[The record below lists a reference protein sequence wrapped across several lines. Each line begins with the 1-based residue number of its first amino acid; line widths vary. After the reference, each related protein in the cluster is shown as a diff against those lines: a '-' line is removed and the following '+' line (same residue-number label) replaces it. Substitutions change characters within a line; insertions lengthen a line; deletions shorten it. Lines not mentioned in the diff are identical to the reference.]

1 MRGFSRVIKEEI
13 TKLEK
18 INFQNLQSDIMDAIV
33 LMQFHDQHFTAWGM
47 TMESFRNGQ
56 KVIEKQR
63 FQYPSDWLSI
73 SQVE

>member
-1 MRGFSRVIKEEI
+1 
-13 TKLEK
+13 
-18 INFQNLQSDIMDAIV
+18 
-33 LMQFHDQHFTAWGM
+33 MQFHDQHFTAWGM